1 MNKIFPNGNKCGISF
16 RIRQVVQLYHEDYVG
31 AAVMCTL
38 TCRDAFSI
46 GNIQSNNARS
56 RRNQ

>member
-1 MNKIFPNGNKCGISF
+1 MKINTESF
-16 RIRQVVQLYHEDYVG
+16 EIRQVVQLYREDYVA

-56 RRNQ
+56 SRRNQ